1 MIHSFYYRYGCFSV
15 FKYAG
20 VEEFRVSKQKLYS
33 FLIGITTPGEKE
45 WIVEKKVID
54 EPHHSWNQQNSRIIF
69 CLGKFKG
76 EKLEEM
82 KKNKE
87 SFASHSKLS
96 FILIQTGSKNN
107 NK

>member
-1 MIHSFYYRYGCFSV
+1 M

-54 EPHHSWNQQNSRIIF
+54 EPHHS
-69 CLGKFKG
+69 
-76 EKLEEM
+76 
-82 KKNKE
+82 
-87 SFASHSKLS
+87 
-96 FILIQTGSKNN
+96 
-107 NK
+107 